1 MKRLHPIVPFV
12 IGVAVAAGPAAAQD
26 LQQKMAAAQQAAAQ
40 NQQALRGYSWLETTK
55 MSFKGEV
62 KSTKVEQCRYG
73 PDGKVQKTVVEA
85 PPPPDK
91 KRGLRGRA
99 VEKKTDEIKT
109 DVGSASALVH
119 QYVPP
124 DPGMMKAAMAGGR
137 GSLGMAAPGAV
148 ALKFTNYLKEG
159 DSMTLT
165 FDQAVKALGQVS
177 VDSWMDDPTNRVTLQ
192 TTFQSLPD
200 GTHYPAISTLG
211 IPSAQVSIEIS
222 NSNYQKIVQ

>member
-1 MKRLHPIVPFV
+1 MKRLSLTLSFAIG
-12 IGVAVAAGPAAAQD
+12 GVALGGSAYAQD

-62 KSTKVEQCRYG
+62 KSTTVKQCRYG

-85 PPPPDK
+85 PPPPEQ
-91 KRGLRGRA
+91 KRGLRGKV
-99 VEKKTDEIKT
+99 VEKKTEEIKT
-109 DVGSASALVH
+109 DVQSASALVH

-148 ALKFTNYLKEG
+148 ALNFTSYLKDG
-159 DSMTLT
+159 DSMTLM

-177 VDSWMDDPTNRVTLQ
+177 VDSWMDDPTNRVTLKVA
-192 TTFQSLPD
+192 FQGLPD
-200 GTHYPAISTLG
+200 GTRYPAVSTLG
-211 IPSAQVSIEIS
+211 VPSAQVSIEIS
-222 NSNYQKIVQ
+222 NSNYQKVAP